1 MAGDGPSFLL
11 GCATHGGIDMVTEWV
26 YFKKNV
32 KFNVGVR
39 YHQRDADG
47 MVLSEANPYINID
60 KNYLRDFLT
69 ANKSA
74 IEKGLIIQVD
84 EPALDVVTQN
94 AITDEEAEEMVKNLF
109 VLKKKLP
116 GITSEAA
123 LGKLYEAAKRQKR
136 APKILELI
144 ENRLMEVSP
153 SVMMGEAWALRGDET
168 NEEGE

>member
-1 MAGDGPSFLL
+1 
-11 GCATHGGIDMVTEWV
+11 MVTEWV

-39 YHQRDADG
+39 YHLRDADG
-47 MVLSEANPYINID
+47 LVLSEANPYVNID

-74 IEKGLIIQVD
+74 IEKGLIVQVD
-84 EPALDVVTQN
+84 EPVLTFESQN
-94 AITDEEAEEMVKNLF
+94 AISDEEAETIVKNLF
-109 VLKKKLP
+109 TLKKRLP
-116 GITSEAA
+116 EITSEAA

-136 APKILELI
+136 APKIIEMI
-144 ENRLMEVSP
+144 ENRLMEISP
-153 SVMMGEAWALRGDET
+153 STMMGEAWDLRGDEN